1 MERFL
6 VVVLLPAHAP
16 PERNGRA
23 RAVADGNDIQRLAH
37 AQIKCW
43 NPAYSFFECGAAP
56 GIFRQH
62 PRQ

>member
-23 RAVADGNDIQRLAH
+23 GAVADGNDIQRLSH

-43 NPAYSFFECGAAP
+43 NPAYSFFE
-56 GIFRQH
+56 
-62 PRQ
+62 